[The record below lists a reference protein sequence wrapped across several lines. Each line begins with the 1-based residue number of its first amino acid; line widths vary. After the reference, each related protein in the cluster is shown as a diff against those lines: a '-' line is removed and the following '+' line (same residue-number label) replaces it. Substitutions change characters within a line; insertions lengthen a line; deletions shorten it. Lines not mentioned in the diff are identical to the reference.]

1 MCLLSKDYLSLI
13 SNLLEMKYR
22 WLPPLRDSK
31 SKVKLKLISSLN
43 TTEVTSLSEAK
54 GDP

>member
-22 WLPPLRDSK
+22 WLPS
-31 SKVKLKLISSLN
+31 LKRLQIQN
-43 TTEVTSLSEAK
+43 EAEAYFLFET
-54 GDP
+54 PQR